1 MINFFV
7 RPLALFAQV
16 WIGVFTYDLTPI
28 KTSLGFYTA
37 SNKHFLYLLTSR
49 ISVLFFKMFTLWN
62 NPTWQMN
69 MISLEMNINILSE
82 QGLQQIIL
90 SEGAERINP
99 LMEGTNAKQ

>member
-16 WIGVFTYDLTPI
+16 WIGVFTYDLTPS

-49 ISVLFFKMFTLWN
+49 ISVLFWN
-62 NPTWQMN
+62 NSTWQMN
-69 MISLEMNINILSE
+69 MISLEINVNILSE
-82 QGLQQIIL
+82 QGLQQIIS

>member
-1 MINFFV
+1 
-7 RPLALFAQV
+7 
-16 WIGVFTYDLTPI
+16 
-28 KTSLGFYTA
+28 
-37 SNKHFLYLLTSR
+37 
-49 ISVLFFKMFTLWN
+49 
-62 NPTWQMN
+62 MN